1 MHTTTIKTKKMNIF
15 FLDKNPQKCAEFH
28 CNKHIS
34 KMVVELGQLMCT
46 TRHLLGDKSHINYRK
61 THEFHPIQN
70 WLKSNPH
77 HYYWTLALG
86 FALCNEYSYRYEK
99 KHKTEKVMEEC
110 RNSFFGGNIP
120 HFSSATTSDLSF
132 DDCERV
138 YNLCSVPALAMPD
151 EYKVEGDAIQS
162 YRRYYAL
169 NKYFTIDF
177 RYKKRQQPEWIG
189 EIQRENQE
197 IIRRYQISA
206 P

>member
-1 MHTTTIKTKKMNIF
+1 MNIF
-15 FLDKNPQKCAEFH
+15 VLDKNPQVCASYY
-28 CNKHIS
+28 CNRHMKIIVEISQLICQARRELNDRTHIS
-34 KMVVELGQLMCT
+34 YK
-46 TRHLLGDKSHINYRK
+46 KINQGK
-61 THEFHPIQN
+61 AIIN
-70 WLKSNPH
+70 WLKLNPYN
-77 HYYWTLALG
+77 YYWTLALG

-99 KHKTEKVMEEC
+99 RHKTEKVMEEC
-110 RNSFFGGNIP
+110 RNSFFSGNIP

-138 YNLCSVPALAMPD
+138 YNLCSIPALAMPD
-151 EYKVEGDAIQS
+151 EYKIEGDAIQS

-177 RYKKRQQPEWIG
+177 RYNKRQQPEWIG

-197 IIRRYQISA
+197 IIRRYQTSD